1 MPAPTASAA
10 IIPTAIASAAGARRR
25 SVLIGLAIASLALG
39 GCQMSARRGGDVT
52 GSISNMR
59 YTEQQARSEIDALA
73 SRYQANPQ
81 DAGNA
86 MRYGRALRATG
97 QAGQAVAVLE
107 RVAVRHPGN
116 MALLG
121 EYGRALADIGRHEQ
135 ALEVLGRAHRPD
147 QPDWRIV
154 NVQGS
159 IYDQI
164 GRPDEARRHY
174 EHALRIS
181 PGQPTVLANLG
192 LSHALS
198 RQLPQAEQIL
208 RQAAAHPEAD
218 QRIRQNLA
226 LVVGLQGR
234 FAEAEEIARRDLPPA
249 EAEQN
254 VAYLRQ
260 MLSQPNSWAQI
271 RQNDRRRP
279 GAAQRPAAAGQPQA
293 AALPRG

>member
-1 MPAPTASAA
+1 MSVATAAPAVL
-10 IIPTAIASAAGARRR
+10 ARRA
-25 SVLIGLAIASLALG
+25 VLIGLAVASLALG
-39 GCQMSARRGGDVT
+39 GCQTSARRGGDVT
-52 GSISNMR
+52 GSISNVR
-59 YTEQQARSEIDALA
+59 YTEQQARTEINTLA
-73 SRYQANPQ
+73 TRYQSNPQ
-81 DAGNA
+81 DAANA

-107 RVAVRHPGN
+107 RVAVRNQTN

-159 IYDQI
+159 IFDQM

-198 RQLPQAEQIL
+198 RQLPQAEQVL

-234 FAEAEEIARRDLPPA
+234 FGEAEEIARKDLPPA

-260 MLSQPNSWAQI
+260 MLSQQNSWAQI
-271 RQNDRRRP
+271 RQNERRRP
-279 GAAQRPAAAGQPQA
+279 GAPQQAGGSAPAAPAP
-293 AALPRG
+293 PRG